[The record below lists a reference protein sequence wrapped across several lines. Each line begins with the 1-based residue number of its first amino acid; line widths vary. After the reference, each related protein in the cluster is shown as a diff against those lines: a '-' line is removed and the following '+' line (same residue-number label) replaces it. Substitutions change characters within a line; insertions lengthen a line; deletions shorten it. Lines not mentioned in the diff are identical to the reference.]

1 MLGASMS
8 ISLSRE
14 TIHLMLQSQRI
25 IKKEFGVRIA
35 LDDDQVMARVFA
47 YAAQSSSA
55 ALKDCAKSLMQQLL
69 PQDAGGKGEF
79 EAVSKTTAARVY
91 RGQLIEEDVTTSVS
105 EKTAVQEKTSR
116 GKTVIYRGQK
126 ITV

>member
-1 MLGASMS
+1 MYMT
-8 ISLSRE
+8 LSRE

-25 IKKEFGVRIA
+25 IKKEFGVKIE

-69 PQDAGGKGEF
+69 PQDAGGKGEV
-79 EAVSKTTAARVY
+79 EAVSKTTARVY
-91 RGQLIEEDVTTSVS
+91 RGQLIEEDVTTPVS

>member
-1 MLGASMS
+1 MS

-25 IKKEFGVRIA
+25 IKQEFGVKIE
-35 LDDDQVMARVFA
+35 LDDDQLMARMFA
-47 YAAQSSSA
+47 YAAQSSSG

-69 PQDAGGKGEF
+69 PQDVSQDAKRSGEVDAG
-79 EAVSKTTAARVY
+79 SKTTAARVC
-91 RGQLIEEDVTTSVS
+91 RGQVIEESITTSAS
-105 EKTAVQEKTSR
+105 DKAAAEEKPAR
-116 GKTVIYRGQK
+116 GKALIYRGQK